1 MTKSPN
7 KHNRLY
13 VISKPFDEKLVEEID
28 NGSIRA
34 SNDLKVNSRILKD
47 KYGWDQ
53 HYIKYPGHNI

>member
-34 SNDLKVNSRILKD
+34 SNDLKVNSSILID
-47 KYGWDQ
+47 KYGQDQ
-53 HYIKYPGHNI
+53 QYIKDPGRNT

>member
-34 SNDLKVNSRILKD
+34 SNDLKVNSSILIY
-47 KYGWDQ
+47 KYG
-53 HYIKYPGHNI
+53 